1 MTIPLEAGW
10 IYPLLKIL
18 KLRNGLKLKY
28 NVIDWSSVVLRLKV
42 ISMTPIKYLKVE
54 SWVLL
59 LRGAA
64 RLQWEDGSEVA
75 LQPGD
80 HVLIAAGRRHRV
92 AWTDPSGPTVW
103 LAVHFAA

>member
-1 MTIPLEAGW
+1 MTVVRNLLQGLPDAAQGEVFEALVTGEE
-10 IYPLLKIL
+10 LL
-18 KLRNGLKLKY
+18 
-28 NVIDWSSVVLRLKV
+28 
-42 ISMTPIKYLKVE
+42 VE
-54 SWVLL
+54 RIVSQGQASPPGFWYEQARAEWVLL